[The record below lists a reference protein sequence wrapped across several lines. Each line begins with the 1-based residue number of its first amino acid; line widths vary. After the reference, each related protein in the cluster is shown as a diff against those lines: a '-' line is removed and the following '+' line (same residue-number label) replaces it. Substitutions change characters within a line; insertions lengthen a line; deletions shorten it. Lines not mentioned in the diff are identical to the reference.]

1 LDRSKFLTESFDRKL
16 LSTILALIFLLTTAL
31 SEVTPSQASEAD
43 KQKAL
48 RQVAQEWI
56 QVGMEQ
62 YRRVLFK
69 AAEQSFRQ
77 AQDYDEYLT
86 AAEREKLNWLLEKA
100 HVAGPKRKRILA
112 SIQTVNKLIE
122 EDQLVKAKYLEK
134 VEDSEF
140 LTKEEREQI
149 TERLK
154 KIYNQLETT
163 EPTVT
168 KNQVEAVPSCRVDLV
183 PGDVIEVKFFYTPE
197 LNVTQTVRP
206 DGKIALQ
213 LVGEVKAQ
221 GKSPAE
227 LRDELLKLFTPH
239 LKASE
244 ITVIVRSFRDR
255 RVFVGGQV
263 MTPGIVQMPGKMTV
277 LEAIMEV
284 GGFDLREAEVRN
296 VVVIRH
302 KGGQRYGYALNLK
315 ASLAGEETQPFF
327 LEPKDIVYVPRTKIA
342 RVNQWIDQHIN
353 KLIPRT
359 GFIYSIPMGRGTIAI
374 Y

>member
-1 LDRSKFLTESFDRKL
+1 LTESFDRKL

-62 YRRVLFK
+62 YRRFLFK

-100 HVAGPKRKRILA
+100 HVGGPKRRRILA
-112 SIQTVNKLIE
+112 GIQTVDKLVE
-122 EDQLVKAKYLEK
+122 EDQLVKAKAYLEK

-154 KIYNQLETT
+154 KIHNQLETT

-168 KNQVEAVPSCRVDLV
+168 TNQVEAVPSRRVDLV

-197 LNVTQTVRP
+197 LDVTQTVRP

-213 LVGEVKAQ
+213 LIGEVKAQ
-221 GKSPAE
+221 GKTPAE

-263 MTPGIVQMPGKMTV
+263 MTPGIVEMPGKMTL

-284 GGFDLREAEVRN
+284 GGFDLRQAEVRN

-302 KGGQRYGYALNLK
+302 KGGQRYGHALNLK

-342 RVNQWIDQHIN
+342 RVNQWIDQHIS

-359 GFIYSIPMGRGTIAI
+359 GFVYTVPMGRGTIGF